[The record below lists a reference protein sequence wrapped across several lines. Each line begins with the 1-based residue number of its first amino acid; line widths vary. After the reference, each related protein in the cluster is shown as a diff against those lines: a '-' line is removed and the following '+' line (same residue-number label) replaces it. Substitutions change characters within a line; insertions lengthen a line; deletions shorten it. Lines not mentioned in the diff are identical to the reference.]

1 MHLVN
6 LSTTHDDI
14 FWYMYMFDNNAS
26 SWNFTMTE
34 VAAPYQ
40 EPYPFADVCFPY
52 KFATG
57 FAVQMALLLKQSE
70 R

>member
-52 KFATG
+52 KFAT
-57 FAVQMALLLKQSE
+57 
-70 R
+70 